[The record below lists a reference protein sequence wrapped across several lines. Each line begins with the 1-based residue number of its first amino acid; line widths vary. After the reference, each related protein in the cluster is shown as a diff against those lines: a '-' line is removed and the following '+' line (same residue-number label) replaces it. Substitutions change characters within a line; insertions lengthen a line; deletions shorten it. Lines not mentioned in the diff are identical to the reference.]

1 MPRYQA
7 HISHPMWQATISG
20 HYQNDRRQREGKV
33 GAVSRSHLPIVCY
46 QSVGSSTG
54 GAASIHE
61 TIAATATGVEAM
73 YQVPLGVSN
82 LTT

>member
-1 MPRYQA
+1 M
-7 HISHPMWQATISG
+7 SHPMWQVTFRFIIVGGKNACQWT
-20 HYQNDRRQREGKV
+20 DGKV
-33 GAVSRSHLPIVCY
+33 RTLSHSHLPVCY

-54 GAASIHE
+54 GAASIHD
-61 TIAATATGVEAM
+61 TIAATATGVEAI